1 MKWTWA
7 PNQESSHI
15 IMANCLGHFSCSLSL
30 AWIGEELNTVK
41 WHCKFHYIESER
53 KLILEFIYIR
63 ERMREEACRK
73 YLRLV
78 SCSLESTLHCWA
90 PTKSLSSRWAGRGW
104 HNKGLGWDGPSTFHS
119 IPWCCCC
126 VLAQSGQQG
135 VIIRWT
141 NNKTGPCWSW
151 EPDEAGE
158 DYSTNIRRAS
168 SSSAAGQGIL
178 KRVSLLL
185 NGETNSTEAFINEN
199 YAVRPYSQ
207 QRRRLSTH
215 NGIWNPAF
223 TAGCIIMRMSLQIF
237 RY

>member
-141 NNKTGPCWSW
+141 NNKTG
-151 EPDEAGE
+151 
-158 DYSTNIRRAS
+158 
-168 SSSAAGQGIL
+168 
-178 KRVSLLL
+178 LLL
-185 NGETNSTEAFINEN
+185 VLRARRGWRGLFDE
-199 YAVRPYSQ
+199 YSQ
-207 QRRRLSTH
+207 SIIIISSRTGYSKARLANIERRNQFNWGVH
-215 NGIWNPAF
+215 
-223 TAGCIIMRMSLQIF
+223 
-237 RY
+237 